1 MSEMAATGT
10 RDTEAEQ
17 AVLAAEDRRYQAMQ
31 DGDLA
36 TLDELCA
43 EELSYAHSSGG
54 RDTKREYLDGVGS
67 GQFVYHRVDHP
78 VERVEVY
85 GDTAVVIGRMIAE
98 LDVRGTPRRLD
109 NYALA
114 VWTRTSGAWQLVAY
128 APTPVVG

>member
-10 RDTEAEQ
+10 SDTEAEQ

-67 GQFVYHRVDHP
+67 GHFVYHRVEHP

-114 VWTRTSGAWQLVAY
+114 
-128 APTPVVG
+128 